1 MLLGRGNNIT
11 AIERMLYSFLVSKG
25 LEQIRYIWTKEG
37 KIDTEYLKS
46 KSDNAWAFSIYK
58 MSTRKLADMLNVS
71 HRSIINSF
79 STLKEKK
86 YIIDGKV
93 IANYE
98 LISKGYF
105 EIDPS
110 IGVGGERLIFYHF
123 LKDVSEQYGGY
134 VKMSRSKMAEI
145 NNVKESSIKQ
155 YIESLTKKGLIKREN
170 GKIKVL

>member
-1 MLLGRGNNIT
+1 MLLGRGSNIT

-25 LEQIRYIWTKEG
+25 LEQIHYIWSKDG
-37 KIDTEYLKS
+37 KIDMKYLKS
-46 KSDNAWAFSIYK
+46 KSNFAWSFSLCK
-58 MSTRKLADMLNVS
+58 VSTRKLAEAFNVS

-79 STLKEKK
+79 KMLRSKG
-86 YIIDGKV
+86 YIVDNKI

-110 IGVGGERLIFYHF
+110 IGVSGERLIFYHF
-123 LKDVSEQYGGY
+123 LKDVSKQYGGA

-155 YIESLTKKGLIKREN
+155 YIESLTQKKLIRREN